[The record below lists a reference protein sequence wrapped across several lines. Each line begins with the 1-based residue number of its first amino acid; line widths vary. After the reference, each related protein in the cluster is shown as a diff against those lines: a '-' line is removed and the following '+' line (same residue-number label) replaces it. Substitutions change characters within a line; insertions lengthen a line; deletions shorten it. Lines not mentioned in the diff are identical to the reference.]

1 MLHSWQL
8 HGSTQHRLFLFLS
21 FLLSLSLS
29 LSGRYIGFED
39 DEKFE
44 EGKPAEELASPSEF
58 ESEGNEEVLLIRK
71 SSMQV
76 YTPTSTSSHQN
87 CRS

>member
-1 MLHSWQL
+1 MEAPNT
-8 HGSTQHRLFLFLS
+8 GSFFSFLF
-21 FLLSLSLS
+21 FSLS

-76 YTPTSTSSHQN
+76 NTPTSTSSHQN